1 MLQYLYVKN
10 LALIDEIEVEF
21 KRGLNILTGETG
33 AGKSIILGSVN
44 LALGA
49 KYNVDL
55 LRDKTKSGF
64 VELGFYVEE
73 KALEQKL
80 NELDVYLEDHMVVL
94 SRKLMNGRSVCRIN
108 GETVSTKILKEA
120 AGILIDIHGQYE
132 HQTLLKKKNHL
143 ALLDDYADEAV
154 HAIKKKVSKLYSEY
168 QFIEKQLKDSNL
180 DEQSRLREISL
191 AEYEIK
197 EIQDAL
203 LLPGEDVELETS
215 YQRMTEGKKYSESI
229 AQTYQYTSEEQ
240 GRNATELLSR
250 AIHSL
255 QGISGCDQEGDSLI
269 NQLMEI
275 DSLLNDFN
283 RDLVDYAKTFEFSEE
298 EYYETENRLNLINH
312 LKAKYGNSI
321 SEIQE
326 YLHQRE
332 ERLSELNDYVNHVQ
346 LLEKKLCDCES
357 KLKEASEKLSE
368 LRKKAAISFEK
379 AITKALKDLNFLEV
393 VFHIKFEKIEHYTGN
408 GIDDAEFYISTNPGE
423 TPKPL
428 AEIASGG
435 ELSRIMLAIKSL
447 LADKEDTPTLIFDEI
462 DSGISGITA
471 GKVAEKMKTIAKN
484 RQIICITHLPQ
495 IAALSDAHYMIEKTT
510 KDNQTKTKIS
520 YLDEDQS
527 IKELA
532 RLLGGAN
539 ITDTIL
545 DSAKEMK
552 DLAKR
557 EIKY

>member
-1 MLQYLYVKN
+1 MLQYLHVKN

-21 KRGLNILTGETG
+21 KKGLNILTGETG

-49 KYNVDL
+49 KYSVDL
-55 LRDKTKSGF
+55 LRNKEKPGF
-64 VELGFYVEE
+64 VELGFYVKEPILE
-73 KALEQKL
+73 KRLK
-80 NELDVYLEDHMVVL
+80 ELDVYLEDHMAVL

-108 GETVSTKILKEA
+108 GEAVSAKILKEA
-120 AGILIDIHGQYE
+120 AGILIDIHGQHE

-143 ALLDDYADEAV
+143 ALLDDYADE
-154 HAIKKKVSKLYSEY
+154 KVQALKEEVFELYKDY
-168 QFIEKQLKDSNL
+168 QFYKKQLNESNL

-191 AEYEIK
+191 AEFEIK
-197 EIQDAL
+197 EIQDAF
-203 LLPGEDVELETS
+203 LLPEEDVELETS
-215 YQRMTEGKKYSESI
+215 YQRMTEGKRYSESI
-229 AQTYQYTSEEQ
+229 AQTYQYTSKEPD
-240 GRNATELLSR
+240 RNAAELLSR

-269 NQLMEI
+269 NQLIEI

-283 RDLVDYAKTFEFSEE
+283 RDLLDYAKTFEFSEE

-332 ERLSELNDYVNHVQ
+332 EKLLELSDYATHVQ
-346 LLEKKLCDCES
+346 MLEKKTDECEQ
-357 KLKEASEKLSE
+357 KLKKASESLSKVR
-368 LRKKAAISFEK
+368 RKEAVSFEK
-379 AITKALKDLNFLEV
+379 DITQALKDLNFLDV
-393 VFHIKFEKIEHYTGN
+393 VFHIEFQNIEHYTGN

-423 TPKPL
+423 KPRPL

-435 ELSRIMLAIKSL
+435 ELSRIMLAIKSV

-495 IAALSDAHYMIEKTT
+495 IAALSDSHYMIEKISHE
-510 KDNQTKTKIS
+510 NQTKTKIS
-520 YLDEDQS
+520 HLNYDQS
-527 IKELA
+527 VQELA

-539 ITDTIL
+539 ITDSII

-552 DLAKR
+552 DMAKS
-557 EIKY
+557 EI

>member
-1 MLQYLYVKN
+1 MLQYLHVKN

-21 KRGLNILTGETG
+21 KKGLNILTGETG

-49 KYNVDL
+49 KYSVDL
-55 LRDKTKSGF
+55 LRNKEKPGF
-64 VELGFYVEE
+64 VELGFYVKEPILE
-73 KALEQKL
+73 KRL
-80 NELDVYLEDHMVVL
+80 NELDVYLEDHMAVL

-108 GETVSTKILKEA
+108 GEAVSAKILKEA
-120 AGILIDIHGQYE
+120 AGILIDIHGQHE

-143 ALLDDYADEAV
+143 ALLDDYADE
-154 HAIKKKVSKLYSEY
+154 KVQALKEEVFELYKDY
-168 QFIEKQLKDSNL
+168 QFYKKQLNESNL

-191 AEYEIK
+191 AEFEIK
-197 EIQDAL
+197 EIQDAF
-203 LLPGEDVELETS
+203 LLPEEDVELETS
-215 YQRMTEGKKYSESI
+215 YQRMTEGKRYSESI
-229 AQTYQYTSEEQ
+229 AQTYQYTSKEPD
-240 GRNATELLSR
+240 RNAAELLSR

-269 NQLMEI
+269 NQLIEI

-283 RDLVDYAKTFEFSEE
+283 RDLLDYAKTFEFSEE
-298 EYYETENRLNLINH
+298 EYYEAENRLNLINH

-332 ERLSELNDYVNHVQ
+332 ERLSELSDYTTHVQ
-346 LLEKKLCDCES
+346 MLEKKTDECEQKLRKASETLS
-357 KLKEASEKLSE
+357 KVRRKEAV
-368 LRKKAAISFEK
+368 SFEK
-379 AITKALKDLNFLEV
+379 DITQALKDLNFLDV
-393 VFHIKFEKIEHYTGN
+393 VFHIEFQNIEHYTGN

-423 TPKPL
+423 KPRPL

-435 ELSRIMLAIKSL
+435 ELSRIMLAIKSV

-495 IAALSDAHYMIEKTT
+495 IAALSDSHYMIEKISHE
-510 KDNQTKTKIS
+510 NQTKTKIS
-520 YLDEDQS
+520 HLNYDQS
-527 IKELA
+527 VQELA

-539 ITDTIL
+539 ITDSII

-552 DLAKR
+552 DMAKS
-557 EIKY
+557 EI

>member
-1 MLQYLYVKN
+1 MLQYLHVKN

-21 KRGLNILTGETG
+21 KNGLNILTGETG

-49 KYNVDL
+49 KYSVDL
-55 LRDKTKSGF
+55 LRNKDESGF

-73 KALEQKL
+73 ADLEKKL
-80 NELDVYLEDHMVVL
+80 NELDVYLEDHMAVL
-94 SRKLMNGRSVCRIN
+94 SRKLMSGRSVSRIN

-120 AGILIDIHGQYE
+120 AGILIDIHGQHE

-143 ALLDDYADEAV
+143 ALLDDYADEKV
-154 HAIKKKVSKLYSEY
+154 RQIKEDVCELYKEY
-168 QFIEKQLKDSNL
+168 QYYKKQLEESCL

-191 AEYEIK
+191 AEFEIK
-197 EIQDAL
+197 EIEEAS
-203 LLPGEDVELETS
+203 LLPDEDVELENV
-215 YQRMTEGKKYSESI
+215 YQRMTEGKRYSESI
-229 AQTYQYTSEEQ
+229 AQTYQYTSEDQE
-240 GRNATELLSR
+240 RNAAELLSR

-255 QGISGCDQEGDSLI
+255 QGISGCDKEGDSLV

-283 RDLVDYAKTFEFSEE
+283 RDLLDYAKSFEFSAE

-321 SEIQE
+321 SQIQE
-326 YLHQRE
+326 YLKQRQ
-332 ERLSELNDYVNHVQ
+332 ERLSELTDYTNHVHM
-346 LLEKKLCDCES
+346 LEKKTCECEME
-357 KLKEASEKLSE
+357 LKKYSEKLSE
-368 LRKKAAISFEK
+368 LRKKAAVSFEK
-379 AITKALKDLNFLEV
+379 DITQALKDLNFLDV
-393 VFHIKFEKIEHYTGN
+393 VFSISFEKMDHYTAN
-408 GIDDAEFYISTNPGE
+408 GTDDAEFYISTNPGE
-423 TPKPL
+423 KPRPL

-435 ELSRIMLAIKSL
+435 ELSRIMLAIKSV
-447 LADKEDTPTLIFDEI
+447 LADKDDTPTLIFDEI

-471 GKVAEKMKTIAKN
+471 GKVAEKMKAIAKN

-495 IAALSDAHYMIEKTT
+495 IAAMSDSHYMIEKRTDHN
-510 KDNQTKTKIS
+510 KTKTQILC
-520 YLDEDQS
+520 LDEKQS
-527 IKELA
+527 VRELA

-539 ITDTIL
+539 ITETIL

-552 DLAKR
+552 DMAKR
-557 EIKY
+557 EI

>member
-1 MLQYLYVKN
+1 MLQYLHAKN

-21 KRGLNILTGETG
+21 KKGLNILTGETG

-49 KYNVDL
+49 KYSVDL
-55 LRDKTKSGF
+55 LRDKEKPGF

-73 KALEQKL
+73 ATLEKRL
-80 NELDVYLEDHMVVL
+80 NELDVYLEDHMAVL

-120 AGILIDIHGQYE
+120 AGILIDIHGQHE

-143 ALLDDYADEAV
+143 TLLDDYADE
-154 HAIKKKVSKLYSEY
+154 KVRTLKEEVSQLYKEY
-168 QFIEKQLKDSNL
+168 QFFQKQLQDSSL
-180 DEQSRLREISL
+180 DEQSRFREISL
-191 AEYEIK
+191 AEFEIK
-197 EIQDAL
+197 EIQEAS
-203 LLPGEDVELETS
+203 LLPNEDIELEAS
-215 YQRMTEGKKYSESI
+215 YQRMTEGKRYSESI
-229 AQTYQYTSEEQ
+229 AQTYRYTSKEQ
-240 GRNATELLSR
+240 DRNAAELLSR

-269 NQLMEI
+269 QQLIEI

-298 EYYETENRLNLINH
+298 AYYETENRLNLINH

-321 SEIQE
+321 SEIEE
-326 YLHQRE
+326 YLEQRE
-332 ERLSELNDYVNHVQ
+332 ERLSELNDYANHVQ
-346 LLEKKLCDCES
+346 MLEKKTFECEM
-357 KLKEASEKLSE
+357 KLKKASEKLSD
-368 LRKKAAISFEK
+368 LRKKASLSFEK
-379 AITKALKDLNFLEV
+379 DITKALKDLNFLEV
-393 VFHIKFEKIEHYTGN
+393 VFHINFDKIEHYTGN

-423 TPKPL
+423 KPRPL

-435 ELSRIMLAIKSL
+435 ELSRIMLAIKSV

-495 IAALSDAHYMIEKTT
+495 IAAFSDSHYMIEKIS
-510 KDNQTKTKIS
+510 KQNETKTKIS
-520 YLDEDQS
+520 HLDYEQS
-527 IKELA
+527 VKELA

-552 DLAKR
+552 DMAKC
-557 EIKY
+557 EI

>member
-1 MLQYLYVKN
+1 MLQYLHVKN

-21 KRGLNILTGETG
+21 KKGLNILTGETG

-49 KYNVDL
+49 KYSVDL
-55 LRDKTKSGF
+55 LRNKEKPGF
-64 VELGFYVEE
+64 VELGFYVKEPILE
-73 KALEQKL
+73 KRL
-80 NELDVYLEDHMVVL
+80 NELDVYLEDHMAVL

-108 GETVSTKILKEA
+108 GEAVSAKILKEA
-120 AGILIDIHGQYE
+120 AGILIDIHGQHE

-143 ALLDDYADEAV
+143 ALLDDYADE
-154 HAIKKKVSKLYSEY
+154 KVQALKEEVFELYKDY
-168 QFIEKQLKDSNL
+168 QFYKKQLNESNL

-191 AEYEIK
+191 AEFEIK
-197 EIQDAL
+197 EIQDAF
-203 LLPGEDVELETS
+203 LLPEEDVELETS
-215 YQRMTEGKKYSESI
+215 YQRMTEGKRYSESI
-229 AQTYQYTSEEQ
+229 AQTYQYTSKEPD
-240 GRNATELLSR
+240 RNAAELLSR

-269 NQLMEI
+269 NQLIEI

-283 RDLVDYAKTFEFSEE
+283 RDLLDYAKTFEFSEE
-298 EYYETENRLNLINH
+298 EYYEAENRLNLINH

-332 ERLSELNDYVNHVQ
+332 ERLSELSDYATHVQ
-346 LLEKKLCDCES
+346 MLEKKTDECEQKLRKASETLS
-357 KLKEASEKLSE
+357 KVRRKEAV
-368 LRKKAAISFEK
+368 SFEK
-379 AITKALKDLNFLEV
+379 DITQALKDLNFLDV
-393 VFHIKFEKIEHYTGN
+393 VFHIEFQNIEHYTGN

-423 TPKPL
+423 KPRPL

-435 ELSRIMLAIKSL
+435 ELSRIMLAIKSV

-495 IAALSDAHYMIEKTT
+495 IAALSDSHYMIEKISHE
-510 KDNQTKTKIS
+510 NQTKTKIS
-520 YLDEDQS
+520 HLNYDQS
-527 IKELA
+527 VQELA

-539 ITDTIL
+539 ITDSII

-552 DLAKR
+552 DMAKS
-557 EIKY
+557 EI